1 MSYFWIAILLCCP
14 IVSPITTIDRPSCS
28 VIQLRREILSHRPH
42 PHETT
47 DPYTLLLLSDLE
59 FRLAYCLQSPLSGL
73 HHGGSKRHLE
83 RASLLSLRSIEGAA
97 SASSI
102 SNHRVLRSSTAIH
115 ARSLAALN
123 HPIEARSYFRLLSRF
138 MNDNIGGDDDD
149 YDDDSADDDNSV
161 DDDDDDDEDDDDDDD
176 DDDETSLQGLDA
188 VDADLAQVEL
198 HICSSSRFPHEFCNV
213 SAVGHHVREDMLRK
227 ERRIKER
234 RRKMTLTTAATSR
247 ITNWASIFRRNTNSR
262 GRTHLVPLRQ
272 KIRHDVRQLRY
283 LQRQLRLQGRQKE
296 HYQTIEHAYQK
307 LGSVLQRNQDREL
320 SWEDVDLTVDK
331 SLTALEKHHVAVY
344 YGSVLNF
351 PRTKWNVRT
360 SVLSSTF
367 LHNTNRAERLYS
379 KQGWV
384 VVDDVLTIQAIES
397 IQKHLLESTIWND
410 PRLGYLGAYGNSGVL
425 FDTTV
430 MLAKEI
436 GRLMPSIIQGRPLV
450 QMWCYKYDSNYNHQ
464 NKSLEDSGIAVHADD
479 AKINMNIWL
488 TKTTDPTREQSGGL
502 IIYPDLKSN
511 KKDSFHEF
519 NQSPSR
525 VNVKNARQV
534 KILHKTNRMVMFDSS
549 MYHQSDA
556 GMNFGHKYEESR
568 INLTLLY
575 GRRKEK

>member
-1 MSYFWIAILLCCP
+1 MSYWIAILLFCP
-14 IVSPITTIDRPSCS
+14 LVSPLTTIDRPSCS
-28 VIQLRREILSHRPH
+28 VIQLRREILTHRPQ
-42 PHETT
+42 ETT

-59 FRLAYCLQSPLSGL
+59 FRLAYCLQS
-73 HHGGSKRHLE
+73 HHGGSRRHLE

-102 SNHRVLRSSTAIH
+102 SNHHVLRLSTAIH

-149 YDDDSADDDNSV
+149 DN
-161 DDDDDDDEDDDDDDD
+161 
-176 DDDETSLQGLDA
+176 DETSLSLQGLDA

-213 SAVGHHVREDMLRK
+213 SAVGHHVRESMLRE
-227 ERRIKER
+227 ERRIKKR

-247 ITNWASIFRRNTNSR
+247 ITNWASIFRRKTNSR
-262 GRTHLVPLRQ
+262 GRTHLVPLQQ

-307 LGSVLQRNQDREL
+307 LGCVLQRNQDREL
-320 SWEDVDLTVDK
+320 SWEDVDLAVDK
-331 SLTALEKHHVAVY
+331 SLTTLEKDHIAVY

-367 LHNTNRAERLYS
+367 LYNTNRAERLYS

-384 VVDDVLTIQAIES
+384 VVDDVLTTQAIES

-436 GRLMPSIIQGRPLV
+436 GRLMPLNSIIQGRPLV

-464 NKSLEDSGIAVHADD
+464 NKSLENSGIAVHADD

-488 TKTTDPTREQSGGL
+488 TKTTDPTREQAGGL

-525 VNVKNARQV
+525 VNVKNARQI

-549 MYHQSDA
+549 MFHQSDA

-575 GRRKEK
+575 GRRKE